1 MLVSSKLHFMISA
14 TTNQTPYETT
24 QTTNF
29 LKKIDPDYKVGS
41 SLSENPEKS

>member
-41 SLSENPEKS
+41 KKKENPENS